1 MSFQAQTA
9 ACAIRGIQPLEKFLL
24 MTLANYADPEGRCFP
39 AQRVLVEDT
48 GLCERTVRRLLGAL
62 EAAGLIHREERRRR
76 DGSRASDLITL
87 LFVNRQQVPDGR
99 ASSGTSCPT
108 PRHESPDLPA
118 SRAGLT
124 TFEPVTEPV
133 IEPITSSG
141 DRSSPEVV
149 RQAARKSRKQPPPT
163 AAEQAEFDA
172 FWAIYPRRVARKPA
186 LEAFLLAVRRGVR
199 ATDIAQGAS
208 VYAAAREGQDPTKTA
223 HAATWLNQ
231 ERWTDEPE
239 PVAGHFAQNPP
250 RRGMQGYS
258 AIDQAIEGLTWEDAA

>member
-9 ACAIRGIQPLEKFLL
+9 ACSSRGIQPLEKFLL

-48 GLCERTVRRLLGAL
+48 GLCERTVRRLLGVL
-62 EAAGLIHREERRRR
+62 ETAGLIHREERRRR

-87 LFVNRQQVPDGR
+87 LFVNRQQMPHGH
-99 ASSGTSCPT
+99 ASTGTSCPT
-108 PRHESPDLPA
+108 YRQDSPDQPA
-118 SRAGLT
+118 RDAGLT

-141 DRSSPEVV
+141 DRSSPELV
-149 RQAARKSRKQPPPT
+149 RPADRKSRKQPAT
-163 AAEQAEFDA
+163 ATEQAEFDA
-172 FWAIYPRRVARKPA
+172 FWAIYPRHVAKKPA
-186 LEAFLLAVRRGVR
+186 LDAFLVAVRRGVR

-208 VYAAAREGQDPTKTA
+208 AYAAAREGQDPSKTA
-223 HAATWLNQ
+223 HAASWLNQ
-231 ERWTDEPE
+231 ERWTDEAE
-239 PVAGHFAQNPP
+239 PSPAQFAQIQP

-258 AIDQAIEGLTWEDAA
+258 ALDQAIEGLHWENTQ

>member
-9 ACAIRGIQPLEKFLL
+9 ACSIRGIQPLEKFLL

-87 LFVNRQQVPDGR
+87 LFVNRQQMPDGH
-99 ASSGTSCPT
+99 ASTGTSCPT

-118 SRAGLT
+118 RDAGLT
-124 TFEPVTEPV
+124 TFEPVIEPV

-141 DRSSPEVV
+141 DRSSPEMV
-149 RQAARKSRKQPPPT
+149 RSADRKSRRQPPT

-172 FWAIYPRRVARKPA
+172 FWAIYPRRVAKKPA
-186 LEAFLLAVRRGVR
+186 LDAFLAAVRRGVR
-199 ATDIAQGAS
+199 ATNIAHGAS
-208 VYAAAREGQDPTKTA
+208 AYAAAREGQDPSKTA

-231 ERWTDEPE
+231 ERWTDEAE
-239 PVAGHFAQNPP
+239 PSPAQFAHSQP

-258 AIDQAIEGLTWEDAA
+258 AIDQAIQGLSWEDAA